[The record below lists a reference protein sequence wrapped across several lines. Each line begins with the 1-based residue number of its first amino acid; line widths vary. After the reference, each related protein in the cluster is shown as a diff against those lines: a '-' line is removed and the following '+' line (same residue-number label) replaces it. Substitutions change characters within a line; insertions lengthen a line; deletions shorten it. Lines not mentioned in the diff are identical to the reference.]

1 MDATVTNIRLKSD
14 EELRALAAAGVGHL
28 YLGIESG
35 LDDVL
40 GTMEKDHTLEQA
52 YEQIQRLRAAGLIY
66 DAHIMTGIAGR
77 GRGLENAEA
86 TAEFFNRT
94 RPERII
100 NFSLFLIAGTP
111 LYEDAKAGRFFRP
124 ASWRIWRRSGGFCS
138 LWSGRAS
145 AWPTMDSTTVS
156 PSGSGEG
163 FPGKGEDARN
173 AGRSHKSV
181 EREGTGL
188 CVGGEDTGRSDPER
202 VTGRYEKSSEG
213 LT

>member
-1 MDATVTNIRLKSD
+1 MSRPAV
-14 EELRALAAAGVGHL
+14 
-28 YLGIESG
+28 
-35 LDDVL
+35 
-40 GTMEKDHTLEQA
+40 
-52 YEQIQRLRAAGLIY
+52 RAAGLIY

-111 LYEDAKAGRFFRP
+111 LYEDAKAGRFFP
-124 ASWRIWRRSGGFCS
+124 ACELENLEEERRLLQLMEWEGQRVAYDGFHDCITF
-138 LWSGRAS
+138 R
-145 AWPTMDSTTVS
+145 
-156 PSGSGEG
+156 SGEG
-163 FPGKGEDARN
+163 FPGKRRSARK

-188 CVGGEDTGRSDPER
+188 CVGGEDTGRVILKE
-202 VTGRYEKSSEG
+202 
-213 LT
+213 